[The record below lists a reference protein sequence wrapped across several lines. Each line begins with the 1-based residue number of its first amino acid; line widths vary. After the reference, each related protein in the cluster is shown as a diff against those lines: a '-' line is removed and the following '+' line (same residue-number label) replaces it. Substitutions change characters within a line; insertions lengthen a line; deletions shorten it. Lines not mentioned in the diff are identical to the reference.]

1 MKLPITLKIATI
13 LIALCASA
21 SAASLIGV
29 SCQTDVDFT
38 TDPTSLSN
46 ELSSAFTAKVG
57 WYDGVPLTTGSQF
70 TDINAHWTAVG
81 SVAFATGTMAGYN
94 GYFNTRSLS
103 YPDSLG
109 LAGKNVWLWVTNGS
123 NQNLLMEATSAPTG
137 GFGYKF
143 HLASDVPNTGAVE
156 VNAAYRA
163 GWTLFLGTFTQTGAN
178 AAYGGSFVVNIPET
192 STALLGA
199 FGALTLIRRRRA

>member
-1 MKLPITLKIATI
+1 MKLSFTLKIATI
-13 LIALCASA
+13 LISLCGAA
-21 SAASLIGV
+21 SAASSIV
-29 SCQTDVDFT
+29 AQCEADVDFT

-57 WYDGVPLTTGSQF
+57 WYDGAPLTTGSQY

-81 SVAFATGTMAGYN
+81 SVAFATGTMTGYN
-94 GYFNTRSLS
+94 GYFDTRGIS

-123 NQNLLMEATSAPTG
+123 NQNLLMEATSVVA

-143 HLASDVPNTGAVE
+143 HSASDLPNAGSVE
-156 VNAAYRA
+156 VKAAFEA
-163 GWTLFLGTFTQTGAN
+163 GWTLFLGTFTPTGAN
-178 AAYGGSFVVNIPET
+178 AAYGGSYVLNLPET
-192 STALLGA
+192 STTLLGA
-199 FGALTLIRRRRA
+199 LGALTLLRRRRA